1 MKRVIVSFG
10 LIVLLLGGGL
20 GGGWVWFES
29 MCAEPGP
36 LKKDTNIV
44 VPHGSLDRLAAGLAD
59 AGAIDNATYFK
70 VAVWLTGKDG
80 PLRAAEFGFPAH
92 ASLNH
97 VMAILRT
104 AKPVQHRV
112 TIPEGLT
119 AHQIAAVLTKA
130 DAATG
135 EVGRFEEGSV
145 LPQTYDYEFGAPRD
159 GILARA
165 RNAMTKALAT
175 SWAGRA
181 ADLPLSTPHDAVIL
195 ASIVERET
203 AKPEERAHVA
213 AVYENRLRQGMKL
226 QADPTVVYAAS
237 DGAGVLDHP
246 LSRAELDRDGPFNTY
261 RNTGLPPGPI
271 CAPSVASIQAVLHP
285 IPSGDL
291 YFVADGTGGHAFAA
305 TLGDHER
312 NVARY
317 RALQSGKSP

>member
-1 MKRVIVSFG
+1 MKRVIVSLG
-10 LIVLLLGGGL
+10 LILLLLGGGI
-20 GGGWVWFES
+20 GGGWVWFAS
-29 MCAEPGP
+29 LRTQPGP
-36 LKKDTNIV
+36 LEKDTNIV

-59 AGAIDNATYFK
+59 AGAIDNATWFK
-70 VAVWLTGKDG
+70 LAVWLTANEGQ
-80 PLRAAEFGFPAH
+80 LRAAEFSFPAH
-92 ASLNH
+92 ASLNR
-97 VMAILRT
+97 VLAILRT

-119 AHQIAAVLTKA
+119 AHQIAALLTKA
-130 DAATG
+130 DSTTG

-159 GILARA
+159 GIVARA

-175 SWAGRA
+175 AWAGRSR
-181 ADLPLSTPHDAVIL
+181 DLPLSTPHDAVIL

-203 AKPEERAHVA
+203 AKPDERAHVA

-246 LSRAELDRDGPFNTY
+246 LTRAELDRDDPFNTY

-271 CAPSVASIQAVLHP
+271 CAPSLASIQAVLHP
-285 IPSGDL
+285 IASGDL

-312 NVARY
+312 NVVRY
-317 RALQSGKSP
+317 RALQSGKAP